1 MGNEDSASQQGRQ
14 AGLYRPPC
22 PIDFGPFKHHNW
34 LMNTLSEL
42 FLVFA
47 KIGLFTF
54 GGGYAML
61 SFIEDTCVEEK
72 GWITHDEMMDITVI
86 AQSTPGPIA
95 INCATYVGY
104 KERGVAGAVAA
115 TVGMVLPSFFVILLI
130 SAFLDNFLEIAW
142 VAHAFMGIKIAVG
155 ILIIDAAIKMM
166 KKMPKDPVSLII
178 LGCAFFAML
187 AADVFAMRISS
198 ITMMLVAGVI
208 SLAIFAIKQSGGK
221 AGETK

>member
-1 MGNEDSASQQGRQ
+1 
-14 AGLYRPPC
+14 
-22 PIDFGPFKHHNW
+22 
-34 LMNTLSEL
+34 MNTLSEL
-42 FLVFA
+42 FLEFA

-115 TVGMVLPSFFVILLI
+115 TIGMVLPSFFVILLI

>member
-1 MGNEDSASQQGRQ
+1 
-14 AGLYRPPC
+14 
-22 PIDFGPFKHHNW
+22 
-34 LMNTLSEL
+34 MNTLSEL
-42 FLVFA
+42 FLEFA

>member
-1 MGNEDSASQQGRQ
+1 
-14 AGLYRPPC
+14 
-22 PIDFGPFKHHNW
+22 
-34 LMNTLSEL
+34 MNILSEL

-115 TVGMVLPSFFVILLI
+115 TIGMVLPSFFVILLI

-208 SLAIFAIKQSGGK
+208 SLAIFAIKLSGGK

>member
-1 MGNEDSASQQGRQ
+1 
-14 AGLYRPPC
+14 
-22 PIDFGPFKHHNW
+22 
-34 LMNTLSEL
+34 MNILSEL

-142 VAHAFMGIKIAVG
+142 VGHAFMGLKIAVG

>member
-1 MGNEDSASQQGRQ
+1 
-14 AGLYRPPC
+14 
-22 PIDFGPFKHHNW
+22 
-34 LMNTLSEL
+34 MNTLSEL

>member
-1 MGNEDSASQQGRQ
+1 
-14 AGLYRPPC
+14 
-22 PIDFGPFKHHNW
+22 
-34 LMNTLSEL
+34 MNILSEL

-208 SLAIFAIKQSGGK
+208 SLAIFAIKLSGGK

>member
-1 MGNEDSASQQGRQ
+1 
-14 AGLYRPPC
+14 
-22 PIDFGPFKHHNW
+22 
-34 LMNTLSEL
+34 MNILSEL

-142 VAHAFMGIKIAVG
+142 VAPAFMGIKIAVG

>member
-1 MGNEDSASQQGRQ
+1 
-14 AGLYRPPC
+14 
-22 PIDFGPFKHHNW
+22 
-34 LMNTLSEL
+34 MNILSEL

-115 TVGMVLPSFFVILLI
+115 TIGMVLPSFFVILLI

>member
-1 MGNEDSASQQGRQ
+1 
-14 AGLYRPPC
+14 
-22 PIDFGPFKHHNW
+22 
-34 LMNTLSEL
+34 MNTLSEL
-42 FLVFA
+42 FLEFA

-208 SLAIFAIKQSGGK
+208 SLAIFAIKLSGGK

>member
-1 MGNEDSASQQGRQ
+1 
-14 AGLYRPPC
+14 
-22 PIDFGPFKHHNW
+22 
-34 LMNTLSEL
+34 MNILSEL

>member
-1 MGNEDSASQQGRQ
+1 MS
-14 AGLYRPPC
+14 C
-22 PIDFGPFKHHNW
+22 PIDFGPSKQHNCV
-34 LMNTLSEL
+34 MNTLSEL
-42 FLVFA
+42 FLEFA